1 MNNAEAAFVGSLV
14 LSVPLA
20 MVSPLLGESKN
31 SRHMY
36 HAAVGLGMVFAV
48 CGLDIA
54 HSVVTSVTTFLL
66 VKAGVPWLVP
76 PLAFLYQL
84 TMRTM
89 PSLFTGA
96 STVSGPCNAIQLV
109 LTLKLVSFS
118 FDAVGLRRDGA
129 GLVPYL
135 GWVYFFPG
143 LMTGPFLSFGDYV
156 DAISGEA
163 VRKAGRAVGREIA
176 RPWRYDD
183 MSAKFLKD
191 ECLSRG
197 LVVGPNEETKEKL
210 VERLRDFDADAA
222 VAASGLGDRSP
233 PTVGP
238 ALRRALQAVP
248 FGAAYL
254 LAQRFA
260 PFSRVLEP
268 SFAGDH
274 GWLARAGYS
283 WVSVRAFG
291 YRFLFA
297 WLLAEAACIA
307 AGVAFS
313 GYTNL
318 GRKRVL
324 DEPIDGEY
332 EIRVRAQ
339 YGKAENIHILGVE
352 LATDLPS
359 VFRHWN
365 ISVHH
370 WIRSHV
376 FGPVLARTGSK
387 TGAQVAAYLTL
398 AYWHGLRPGYYLYF
412 LSVPFLVWVSGT
424 VSAAADVLGLRGP
437 IRALAGWALTQTA
450 IAYMSSAFIALDWDK
465 TVTAWKVVGWY
476 GHLGAAV
483 LGLAAYMVVVAAGGP
498 AKGSKRSDKGKE
510 KPKAE

>member
-1 MNNAEAAFVGSLV
+1 MNNAENAFLGSLV

-20 MVSPLLGESKN
+20 MISPVLGNSGN
-31 SRHMY
+31 SRHLF
-36 HAAVGLGMVFAV
+36 HLVVGLAMVYAV
-48 CGLDIA
+48 CGLDTA
-54 HSVVTSVTTFLL
+54 HSLVTSLSTYAL
-66 VKAGVPWLVP
+66 VRLGLPWLVP

-89 PSLFTGA
+89 PSVFTGA

-109 LTLKLVSFS
+109 LTLKLVSFA
-118 FDAVGLRRDGA
+118 FEGGAGRRAGA
-129 GLVPYL
+129 GLVGYL
-135 GWVYFFPG
+135 GWIYFFPG
-143 LMTGPFLSFGDYV
+143 LMTGPFCSFGDYL
-156 DAISGEA
+156 DAISGETL
-163 VRKAGRAVGREIA
+163 RRAGRAIGREVA

-197 LVVGPNEETKEKL
+197 LMVGPNEETKEKL
-210 VERLRDFDADAA
+210 AERLRDHDADAA
-222 VAASGLGDRSP
+222 VAASGLADRPP
-233 PTVGP
+233 PTVVP

-254 LAQRFA
+254 AAQRYA
-260 PFSRVLEP
+260 PFSRVLEA
-268 SFAGDH
+268 SFVRDQ

-313 GYTNL
+313 GYANL
-318 GRKRVL
+318 GRRRVL

-332 EIRVRAQ
+332 EIRVRAE
-339 YGKAENIHILGVE
+339 YGKTENIHILGVE

-370 WIRSHV
+370 WIRAHV
-376 FGPVLARTGSK
+376 FGPVAARTGSRA
-387 TGAQVAAYLTL
+387 GAQVAAYLTL

-412 LSVPFLVWVSGT
+412 LTVPFLVWVSGT
-424 VSAAADVLGLRGP
+424 VSAAADALGLRGP
-437 IRALAGWALTQTA
+437 GRAAAGWALTQTA

-465 TVTAWKVVGWY
+465 TIAAWSAVGWY
-476 GHLGAAV
+476 GHLGAAA
-483 LGLAAYMVVVAAGGP
+483 LGLGAYMVVVAAGGP
-498 AKGSKRSDKGKE
+498 QKAKARANNKDKGKTE
-510 KPKAE
+510 